1 MPIRQQEMDNTSIL
15 QDISR
20 HLAKS
25 GQTIAVAESVTSG
38 DVQSAFSLAKDALQ
52 FFQGGITVYNITQK
66 VRHLHV
72 DPIHALSC
80 NCVSNIIAEEM
91 AKNVIKLFTSDWGI
105 GVTGYASPVPEKGVE
120 ELFAFMAIYYK
131 EECKLSATL
140 FAEKQDPGIVRQFY
154 THQIL
159 LHFSNTLEKCP

>member
-1 MPIRQQEMDNTSIL
+1 MQQKEMDN
-15 QDISR
+15 
-20 HLAKS
+20 LAVLEVIAKRLVKT
-25 GQTIAVAESVTSG
+25 GQTVAVAESVTSG

-72 DPIHALSC
+72 DPVHAMSC

-91 AKNVIKLFTSDWGI
+91 AKNVTKLFASDWGI

-120 ELFAFMAIYYK
+120 ELFAFMAIYHK
-131 EECKLSATL
+131 EECRLSATL
-140 FAEKQDPGIVRQFY
+140 IAEKQDPGIVRRFY

-159 LHFSNTLEKCP
+159 LHFSNTLEKNP